1 MYSHLSTE
9 GRNRHMG
16 SECRGCVRHETEPG
30 GHGNISE
37 EQEGHLLLMRC
48 DSLTVPKLQPNKPTK
63 CGNPHCGNH

>member
-9 GRNRHMG
+9 GKSRHMG
-16 SECRGCVRHETEPG
+16 SEGRVAWPETEPG

-37 EQEGHLLLMRC
+37 EQKGHLLFMHC
-48 DSLTVPKLQPNKPTK
+48 DSLTVPKLQQNKPTK